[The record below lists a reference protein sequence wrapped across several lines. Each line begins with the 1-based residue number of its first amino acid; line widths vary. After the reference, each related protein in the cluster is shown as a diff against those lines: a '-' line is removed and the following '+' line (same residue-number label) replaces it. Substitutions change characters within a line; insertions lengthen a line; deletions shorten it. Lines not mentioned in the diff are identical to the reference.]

1 MEAVVPANIECCAN
15 CRFYLRA
22 EQHGPRIVGQGTPGF
37 CRRNP
42 PTLVL
47 QGNQIGAMFPVVAQD
62 CWCGQFEVQ
71 PVNGR
76 V

>member
-1 MEAVVPANIECCAN
+1 MEVMPANVECCAN
-15 CRFYLRA
+15 CRFYTKA
-22 EQHGPRIVGQGTPGF
+22 EQHGPRLVGRGEPGF
-37 CRRNP
+37 CRSAP

-47 QGNQIGAMFPVVAQD
+47 SSGQVGSMFPVVAPD
-62 CWCGQFEVQ
+62 CWCGRFEVA